1 VLPGSVSAWYL
12 VSGLVVILVGFL
24 MATRYR

>member
-1 VLPGSVSAWYL
+1 VSAWYL